1 MALIGTNCILLPTTW
16 CFCYTILAK
25 NCADC
30 KMTLNF
36 HITTDVNEDFFLA
49 AIGESD
55 GMLFR
60 K

>member
-36 HITTDVNEDFFLA
+36 HITADVNNFFPVG
-49 AIGESD
+49 IGESD
-55 GMLFR
+55 GMLSR